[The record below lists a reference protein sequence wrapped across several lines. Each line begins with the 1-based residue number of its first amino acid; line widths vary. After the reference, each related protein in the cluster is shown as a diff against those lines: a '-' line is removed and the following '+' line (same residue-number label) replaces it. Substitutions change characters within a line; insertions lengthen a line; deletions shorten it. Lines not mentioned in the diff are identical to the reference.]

1 MIEENLITACR
12 KMHRDSQR
20 KVYELMA
27 PKLYHTCKRYLKSEE
42 QIEEVIADAF
52 YTIFTKLDQLKETKA
67 FEAWARRIA
76 VNMCLLSLKK
86 NVNFNIYIE
95 DMARAD
101 EPSQAHSAGL
111 EEEDLLNLLTHL
123 PEGCRTVFNLF
134 AIEGY
139 SHKEIA
145 AMLNISEGTSK
156 SQLNV
161 SRTKL
166 KELVNNVYY
175 QNASSHGKSR

>member
-1 MIEENLITACR
+1 MIDEKLITACR

-20 KVYELMA
+20 QVYELMA

-42 QIEEVIADAF
+42 DIEEAIADAF
-52 YTIFTKLDQLKETKA
+52 FTIFTKLDQLKETKA
-67 FEAWARRIA
+67 FEAWARKIA
-76 VNMCLLSLKK
+76 VNLCLMSLKK
-86 NVNFNIYIE
+86 KVNFNIYIE
-95 DMARAD
+95 DMSRAS
-101 EPSQAHSAGL
+101 EPSQAQDATL
-111 EEEDLLNLLTHL
+111 EEEDLLKLLTHL
-123 PEGCRTVFNLF
+123 PEGCRTVFNLYV
-134 AIEGY
+134 IEGF

-175 QNASSHGKSR
+175 QNENSHGKSR

>member
-1 MIEENLITACR
+1 
-12 KMHRDSQR
+12 MHRDSQR
-20 KVYELMA
+20 RVYELMA

-42 QIEEVIADAF
+42 AIEEAMADAF
-52 YTIFTKLDQLKETKA
+52 YTIFTKLDQLKENKA
-67 FEAWARRIA
+67 FEAWARKIT
-76 VNMCLLSLKK
+76 VNHCLLSLKK

-95 DMARAD
+95 DMARSA
-101 EPSQAHSAGL
+101 EPSQSQSAAL
-111 EEEDLLNLLTHL
+111 EEEDLLHLLTYL
-123 PEGCRTVFNLF
+123 PEGCRTIFNLF

-145 AMLNISEGTSK
+145 TMLNISEGTSK

-175 QNASSHGKSR
+175 LNENSHGKSR

>member
-1 MIEENLITACR
+1 MIDEQLLLACR
-12 KMHRDSQR
+12 KAQRDAQR
-20 KVYELMA
+20 EVYELMA
-27 PKLYHTCKRYLKSEE
+27 PKLYHTCKRYLKHEE
-42 QIEEVIADAF
+42 DIEEAMADAF
-52 YTIFTKLDQLKETKA
+52 YTIFTKLEQLLENKA
-67 FEAWARRIA
+67 FEAWARKIA
-76 VNMCLLSLKK
+76 VNQCLLTLKK
-86 NVNFNIYIE
+86 KVNFNIYIE
-95 DMARAD
+95 DMAASA
-101 EPSQAHSAGL
+101 EPSQTPPAPL
-111 EEEDLLNLLTHL
+111 DEEDLLQLLTYL

-175 QNASSHGKSR
+175 QNNSSHGKSR